1 MINTKNNIS
10 KTRLAI
16 IGAGNIAKEH
26 LKVLES
32 IKDIEL
38 VGITSRTIV
47 KAEELANKFNID
59 KVYDNIFKLIDEV
72 NIDGIMI
79 LVSADQIFNVSKDL
93 IALKIPLFIEKPAGL
108 FPKET
113 KQLSELA
120 RKHSTLNM
128 VGYNR
133 RYYSIFHKGIEII
146 KQKGDLLGI
155 SIEGHERFWNIDGKI
170 DEKIQNNWVYAN
182 STHTIDLLR
191 FFGGEVANIH
201 SMKNSVYQNN
211 GDQFASIMEFKSKVL
226 GHYIS
231 HWYSPGGWSVTLF
244 GDKITVRF
252 EPLEKGVYIDS
263 NFNEHEIKP
272 EKIDKIFK
280 PGFYNQIQAF
290 LSMIKTGELQWPGQD
305 LNSAYKTMVLSDN
318 IANNYK

>member
-16 IGAGNIAKEH
+16 IGAGNIAIEH

-38 VGITSRTIV
+38 VGITSRTID
-47 KAEELANKFNID
+47 KAEELANQFNINN
-59 KVYDNIFKLIDEV
+59 VYDDIFKLINEV

-79 LVSADQIFNVSKDL
+79 LVSADQIFHVTKSLLPK
-93 IALKIPLFIEKPAGL
+93 KIPLFIEKPAGL
-108 FPKET
+108 FPEES
-113 KQLSELA
+113 KQLCELSN
-120 RKHSTLNM
+120 KYSTLNM

-133 RYYSIFHKGIEII
+133 RYYTIFHKGIELI

-155 SIEGHERFWNIDGKI
+155 SIEGHERFWKIADKI
-170 DEKIQNNWVYAN
+170 DNKIQDHWVYAN

-191 FFGGEVANIH
+191 FFGGEIANIH
-201 SMKNSVYQNN
+201 SIKNSVYQNN

-252 EPLEKGVYIDS
+252 KPLEKGVYIDS
-263 NFNEHEIKP
+263 NFNEYEIKP

-290 LSMIKTGELQWPGQD
+290 LQMIKTGELQWPGQD
-305 LNSAYKTMVLSDN
+305 LNSAYKTMVLSDS